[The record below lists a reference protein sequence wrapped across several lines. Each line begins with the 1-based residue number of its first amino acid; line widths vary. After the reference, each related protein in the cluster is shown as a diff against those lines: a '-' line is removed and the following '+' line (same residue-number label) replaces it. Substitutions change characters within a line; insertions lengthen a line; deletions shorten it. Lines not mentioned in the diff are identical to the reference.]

1 MTLIESLPV
10 DNYNPTDTEIQLA
23 NILFPEENETE
34 TEIEKPQQQKTEE
47 LELSQPQPQP
57 QESCCPLTT
66 RWWDMIMDILLIL
79 FGILLFQSNLWVYIF
94 NESLLSSSKAFW
106 IKLVILILFVILIKK
121 FIFR

>member
-34 TEIEKPQQQKTEE
+34 IEKKPLQQKTE
-47 LELSQPQPQP
+47 LELLQSQPQP